1 MQFWAIIIDSF
12 RESLDRKVF
21 WVLLALTLLVGLA
34 MLSVGFDGDQIQFF
48 FGLWEIDFGFYNPAS
63 DLGPSRLAGV
73 VVYGLL
79 AGMLGSIGMVLMI
92 VATASVFPSLM
103 ASGTIDSLLSKPI
116 GRPRLF
122 LYKYVATMVFVLLQA
137 TIFVGVTFLV
147 MGLRWGV
154 WRPGYLLSVPLVVL
168 LFSYVYCVS
177 VLVAV
182 KTRSTVAAILVSLGA
197 WVCFAMIHNAP
208 LVFEFFPSLK
218 ENRLMYNTIR
228 VLHWIPPKTGDFDY
242 LAARLAGAGTS
253 ADAFPPSMSYVGRP
267 QDRARM
273 QLAQEIEQR
282 ELLKDP
288 IASIG
293 SSLLFEFVV
302 VSWAMWIFVRRDY

>member
-1 MQFWAIIIDSF
+1 MQFWAIIIDSL
-12 RESLDRKVF
+12 RESLDRKIF
-21 WVLLALTLLVGLA
+21 WVLVILTLIIALA
-34 MLSVGFDGDQIQFF
+34 MLSVGFEGDQIQFF
-48 FGLWEIDFGFYNPAS
+48 FGFWEVDTGFYNPAS
-63 DLGPSRLAGV
+63 DLGPSRLAGA
-73 VVYGLL
+73 VVYALL
-79 AGMLGSIGMVLMI
+79 ANLLGSIGMILMI

-122 LYKYVATMVFVLLQA
+122 LYKYLATMIFVLLQA

-182 KTRSTVAAILVSLGA
+182 KTRSAVAAILVSLGA
-197 WVCFAMIHNAP
+197 WVCFAMIHNLP
-208 LVFEFFPSLK
+208 LVFDAFPSLK
-218 ENRLMYNTIR
+218 EHRLIYSTIR
-228 VLHWIPPKTGDFDY
+228 VVHWIPPKTGDFDY

-253 ADAFPPSMSYVGRP
+253 GDSFPPWMTQGGRP
-267 QDRARM
+267 QDQAMM
-273 QLAQEIEQR
+273 QLAREIEEK

-293 SSLLFEFVV
+293 SSLLFELVV
-302 VSWAMWIFVRRDY
+302 VVWAMWIFARRDY

>member
-1 MQFWAIIIDSF
+1 MQFWAIIIDSL
-12 RESLDRKVF
+12 RESLDRKIF
-21 WVLLALTLLVGLA
+21 WVLVILTLMIGLA
-34 MLSVGFDGDQIQFF
+34 MLSVGFEGDQIHFF
-48 FGLWEIDFGFYNPAS
+48 FGIWDVDFGFYDPSS

-116 GRPRLF
+116 SRPRLF
-122 LYKYVATMVFVLLQA
+122 LYKYLATMVFVLLQA

-197 WVCFAMIHNAP
+197 WVCFAMIHNLP
-208 LVFEFFPSLK
+208 LVFDAFPSLK
-218 ENRLMYNTIR
+218 EHRLIYNTIR
-228 VLHWIPPKTGDFDY
+228 VVHWIPPKTGDFDY

-253 ADAFPPSMSYVGRP
+253 ADAFPPSMAQGGRP
-267 QDRARM
+267 QDQAM
-273 QLAQEIEQR
+273 IQLAREIEEK

-288 IASIG
+288 VASIG
-293 SSLLFEFVV
+293 SSLLFELVV
-302 VSWAMWIFVRRDY
+302 VVWAMWIFARRDY

>member
-1 MQFWAIIIDSF
+1 MQLWAIILDSL
-12 RESLDRKVF
+12 RESRDRKIF
-21 WVLLALTLLVGLA
+21 WVLVILTLIIGLA
-34 MLSVGFDGDQIQFF
+34 MLSVGFKGDQIQLF
-48 FGLWEIDFGFYNPAS
+48 FGLWDLDFGYYNPSS
-63 DLGPSRLAGV
+63 DLGPSRLTGL

-122 LYKYVATMVFVLLQA
+122 LYKYLATMTFVLLQA

-197 WVCFAMIHNAP
+197 WVCFALVHNLP
-208 LVFEFFPSLK
+208 MVFDAFPSLK
-218 ENRLMYNTIR
+218 EHKLIYNTIR
-228 VLHWIPPKTGDFDY
+228 VVHWIPPKTGDFQY
-242 LAARLAGAGTS
+242 LAARLAGAGTG
-253 ADAFPPSMSYVGRP
+253 ADAFPPSVARGGRP
-267 QDRARM
+267 QDQALM
-273 QLAQEIEQR
+273 QLAREMEEK

-288 IASIG
+288 VASIG
-293 SSLLFEFVV
+293 SSLLFELVV
-302 VSWAMWIFVRRDY
+302 VLLAMWIFVRRDY